1 MKVELTVE
9 EAIIVAATAIIATVR
24 GCPVTEA
31 FKTISEA
38 AHLLKLPKP

>member
-9 EAIIVAATAIIATVR
+9 EAIIVAATALIATIR

-31 FKTISEA
+31 YKTVSEA
-38 AHLLKLPKP
+38 AHIMKLPKP